1 MVNLDPKL
9 VAKDLERLFAKE
21 FSGDYDVLSAIRS
34 SPESHIIETHLSR
47 GGKTAHEFA
56 QYKRGDNGKVVLP
69 ESIVYGSGFPRGF
82 CVVLKKTTDY
92 PLKGVNGFVPKID
105 WTYLKPSERG
115 KGLST
120 RYFLVLQKYCK
131 QMGIDGFA
139 IDATDDGVAYWAN
152 PKFGMMLAPKSASK
166 LAESYE
172 EYRQIKGFPYKD
184 ITNNPREYTKD
195 FLAFRAALQKVK
207 GGKTMYYKAL

>member
-1 MVNLDPKL
+1 MVNLDPAS

-21 FSGDYDVLSAIRS
+21 FSAEYDVLSAIRS
-34 SPESHIIETHLSR
+34 SPDSYIVETHLSK
-47 GGKTAHEFA
+47 GGASVHEFA

-69 ESIVYGSGFPRGF
+69 ESIVYGKGFPRGF
-82 CVVLKKTTDY
+82 SVVIKKTQDY
-92 PLKGVNGFVPKID
+92 PLKGIQGFVPKID
-105 WTYLKPSERG
+105 WTYLKPSEQG
-115 KGLST
+115 KGLAT

-139 IDATDDGVAYWAN
+139 VDATDEGVTYWAK
-152 PKFGMMLAPKSASK
+152 PKFGMILAPKSASK

-172 EYRQIKGFPYKD
+172 EYRQIKGFPYKG